1 MQIPLGDKADSV
13 DGNRIDDKEMMMV
26 DGDEVVGDVGPTPKA
41 SPLTVQPTLGG
52 LAPMLKR
59 IRPLGSLV
67 RNLKDMVPVFT
78 ASHFGKICTK
88 R

>member
-1 MQIPLGDKADSV
+1 
-13 DGNRIDDKEMMMV
+13 MMMV

-67 RNLKDMVPVFT
+67 RNLKEIVPVFT
-78 ASHFGKICTK
+78 ASHFGKICTQRNIRYK
-88 R
+88 RVTLKNIFVKKLQ